1 MAFPYLCEFNPM
13 YPYRFVTGWSLAI
26 IQSGIPI
33 TSSTNMGVKRSH
45 SSHTAEHVWWS
56 GIYNHGTKGLPLSLA
71 ENRWLGGFHSHGVPP
86 QLDGLQWKIL
96 WTWMIWGYPLLG
108 TLHLP
113 IGYCGLGGWTYV
125 EMTHDFVSFTRFTLW
140 TLGMFNF
147 PSLGLGDSNSW
158 RSHWISCDHGMFGEH
173 PIHINLVGDWL
184 MNTNWTSGDNHIY
197 PYLVLY
203 KLLLLIYHIRIMCCM
218 HFVLYAKKKAINP
231 TKVCLHAPLGC
242 ANHLN
247 SFIFTNMYINIY
259 IYIYNISVW
268 NGYTPSYLHV
278 CIIMNQAIAIIN
290 GLV

>member
-1 MAFPYLCEFNPM
+1 
-13 YPYRFVTGWSLAI
+13 
-26 IQSGIPI
+26 
-33 TSSTNMGVKRSH
+33 
-45 SSHTAEHVWWS
+45 
-56 GIYNHGTKGLPLSLA
+56 
-71 ENRWLGGFHSHGVPP
+71 
-86 QLDGLQWKIL
+86 
-96 WTWMIWGYPLLG
+96 
-108 TLHLP
+108 
-113 IGYCGLGGWTYV
+113 
-125 EMTHDFVSFTRFTLW
+125 
-140 TLGMFNF
+140 
-147 PSLGLGDSNSW
+147 
-158 RSHWISCDHGMFGEH
+158 MFGEH

-268 NGYTPSYLHV
+268 NGYTPSYLHA
-278 CIIMNQAIAIIN
+278 CIIMNPGNCYNQWI
-290 GLV
+290 GLGENLQETIDFPIKYGVFL